1 MSTNG
6 GTRRVG
12 RDQAVRAGD
21 DGRCR
26 RRPGSPPAVDSRPVR
41 WRWILLLPLTAA
53 FLCMWIGVRL
63 HVADPALVVS
73 PGFGEPPAPIATPP
87 PGAAPGAFLLD
98 TWRELCRDGFFGALG
113 ALLLVATLVAI
124 VRPDAQRR
132 LRASALFLLTYLA
145 AMPVCGYLLAR
156 GALVPYGWVRTLC
169 LFLIVWNGTNLL
181 ATLLFDVVLVLVRL
195 PARPIF
201 RDLFTGAAY
210 LVVTVVALSWAG
222 VDLTPVLTGSALVAG
237 LIGLSIQS
245 TLADAMGG
253 IILEWEDSLEVGDW
267 VKIGDVNGQVAEIRW
282 RHLRIETRNW
292 ESVLL
297 PNSVVTKGNV
307 VVLGKRFGQPR
318 QWRRWVYFYVDYRHP
333 PNEVIGIANAALQIA
348 PIERVA
354 SEPRAHCI
362 LFDMREHA
370 ALYAVRY
377 WLTDIAVDDPTD
389 SVVRTRVLL
398 ALRRAGIEL
407 AIPSRDLR
415 MTATTDE
422 AERKREQVLALESR
436 TTALRRYGLFSPLTE
451 AELSKVVAAL
461 SHAIFCKGE
470 VMTRQG
476 AEAHWLYLLVKGEA
490 AVQVQS
496 DGQSKTV
503 ARLIAPDYF
512 GEMALLTGER
522 RIASVVADTD
532 CECWR
537 LDRQVFKEIVQARPE
552 VAGELSRILAARRM
566 QTEQAMAAGGPKSS
580 LAAEER
586 RLLDA
591 ITSFFGL

>member
-1 MSTNG
+1 MSPY
-6 GTRRVG
+6 
-12 RDQAVRAGD
+12 A
-21 DGRCR
+21 
-26 RRPGSPPAVDSRPVR
+26 PAAVR
-41 WRWILLLPLTAA
+41 WRWILLLPLAAA
-53 FLCMWIGVRL
+53 FLCMAIGVRL
-63 HVADPALVVS
+63 RAPDPSLRVAPEFAA
-73 PGFGEPPAPIATPP
+73 PPSLIATPP
-87 PGAAPGAFLLD
+87 PGAVPGAFLLD
-98 TWRELCRDGFFGALG
+98 TWRELCRDGFFLALG

-124 VRPDAQRR
+124 VKPDAQRR
-132 LRASALFLLTYLA
+132 LRASALFLLAYLVT
-145 AMPVCGYLLAR
+145 MPVCGYLLSR
-156 GALVPYGWVRTLC
+156 GLLVPYGWARTMG
-169 LFLIVWNGTNLL
+169 LFLIVWNGTNLV
-181 ATLLFDVVLVLVRL
+181 ATLGFDVVLVVVHL

-201 RDLFTGAAY
+201 RDLFTGAGY
-210 LVVTVVALSWAG
+210 LVATLVTLTWAG
-222 VDLTPVLTGSALVAG
+222 VDLMPVLTGSALVAG

-245 TLADAMGG
+245 TLADAVGG
-253 IILEWEDSLEVGDW
+253 IILEWEDSLEAGDW
-267 VKIGDVNGQVAEIRW
+267 VKIGDVNGQVKEIRW
-282 RHLRIETRNW
+282 RHVRIETRNW

-297 PNSVVTKGNV
+297 PNSVVTKSNV
-307 VVLGKRFGQPR
+307 VVLGRRDGQPR
-318 QWRRWVYFYVDYRHP
+318 QWRRWIYFYVDYRHP
-333 PNEVIGIANAALQIA
+333 PNEVIGLTNAALHSA

-354 SEPRAHCI
+354 AEPRPHCI
-362 LFDMREHA
+362 LSDMREHA

-389 SVVRTRVLL
+389 SIVRTRVLL

-422 AERKREQVLALESR
+422 AERKREQVQALESR
-436 TTALRRYGLFSPLTE
+436 TTALHRYGLFSPLTE

-461 SHAIFCKGE
+461 SHAVFCKGE

-490 AVQVQS
+490 SVQVQA
-496 DGQSKTV
+496 GTGPSKSV
-503 ARLIAPDYF
+503 ARLVAPDYF

-522 RIASVVADTD
+522 RIASVVAESD

-552 VAGELSRILAARRM
+552 VAGELSQILAARRL
-566 QTEQAMAAGGPKSS
+566 QTEQSMAAGGPKPS